1 MLTPEKRTPE
11 VEYTLFKELRQ
22 ELKSVTVVKMPWRV
36 TVLVTHGV
44 VQSQWPSCN
53 LGATVRINSAPLLA
67 RHCFTAG

>member
-22 ELKSVTVVKMPWRV
+22 ELNSVTVVMMPWRV
-36 TVLVTHGV
+36 MVLVTHGV

-53 LGATVRINSAPLLA
+53 LGGDN
-67 RHCFTAG
+67 TAQLCGSSREALWHG